1 MDCLVPFQPVAGCAR
16 KTKKISKA
24 ERVQD
29 ASFFLFGQ
37 RPYFTMNRISLPQHQ
52 PNSSIGQGRTGS
64 HSTVASVGTRLES
77 VGAPGVAPA
86 DGFTEGQHR
95 LSSWMPDKLSG
106 CRQWLEVG
114 STL

>member
-1 MDCLVPFQPVAGCAR
+1 
-16 KTKKISKA
+16 
-24 ERVQD
+24 
-29 ASFFLFGQ
+29 
-37 RPYFTMNRISLPQHQ
+37 MNRISLPQHQ

-114 STL
+114 NTL